1 MDDSECRAKERY
13 VDMKRRHKSLTPLK
27 DVMEDLFASSVLPIN
42 LDDVK
47 IWEVWDG
54 VVGKRVAKHARPSQ
68 INKGVL
74 IVKVSDSVWLQELE
88 FMAETI
94 REGLNSTLER
104 TAVKK
109 IRFKVGVPQET
120 KQLRKEKPEQGRER
134 ALAPEKQTE
143 MNKILSRVK
152 DKELRSSL
160 RQFMKVAAKK
170 VPEERSE

>member
-1 MDDSECRAKERY
+1 MDNSECRAKERY
-13 VDMKRRHKSLTPLK
+13 VDMKRGNKSFIPLK
-27 DVMEDLFASSVLPIN
+27 DVMQDLFASSVLPIN

-74 IVKVSDSVWLQELE
+74 IVKVTDSVWLHELE

-94 REGLNSTLER
+94 GEGINRALQR

-109 IRFKVGVPQET
+109 IRFKVGVSQET
-120 KQLRKEKPEQGRER
+120 KQARKDKTEQVPDRT
-134 ALAPEKQTE
+134 LAPEKQKE

-160 RQFMKVAAKK
+160 RQFMMVAAKK

>member
-1 MDDSECRAKERY
+1 
-13 VDMKRRHKSLTPLK
+13 MKRGMKSFEHIKGVIDDIFTT
-27 DVMEDLFASSVLPIN
+27 SVLPIN
-42 LDDVK
+42 LDDAK

-68 INKGVL
+68 INKGAL

-94 REGLNSTLER
+94 REGLNSTLQR

-120 KQLRKEKPEQGRER
+120 KQVRKGKTEQVPDRT
-134 ALAPEKQTE
+134 LAPNKQKE
-143 MNKILSRVK
+143 MNQILSRVK

>member
-1 MDDSECRAKERY
+1 
-13 VDMKRRHKSLTPLK
+13 MKRGKKSFTPLK

-54 VVGKRVAKHARPSQ
+54 VVGRKVAKHARPSQ

-94 REGLNSTLER
+94 REGLNNTLQR

-120 KQLRKEKPEQGRER
+120 KQVRKGEVEQVSDRT
-134 ALAPEKQTE
+134 LAPEKETE

-170 VPEERSE
+170 VPEEQSE

>member
-1 MDDSECRAKERY
+1 
-13 VDMKRRHKSLTPLK
+13 MKRGMKSFEHIKGVIDDIFTT
-27 DVMEDLFASSVLPIN
+27 SVLPIN
-42 LDDVK
+42 LDDAK

-68 INKGVL
+68 INKGAL

-88 FMAETI
+88 IMAETI
-94 REGLNSTLER
+94 REGLNSTLQR

-109 IRFKVGVPQET
+109 IRFKVGVRQET
-120 KQLRKEKPEQGRER
+120 KQVRKGKTEQVPDRT
-134 ALAPEKQTE
+134 LAPNKQKE
-143 MNKILSRVK
+143 MNQILSRVK

-160 RQFMKVAAKK
+160 RQFMKVAARK

>member
-1 MDDSECRAKERY
+1 
-13 VDMKRRHKSLTPLK
+13 MKRGKRSFIPLK
-27 DVMEDLFASSVLPIN
+27 EVIEDLFTSSALSLN

-74 IVKVSDSVWLQELE
+74 IVKVTDSVWHHELE

-94 REGLNSTLER
+94 REGLNSTLRR

-120 KQLRKEKPEQGRER
+120 KQLRKDKPEQGLDRT
-134 ALAPEKQTE
+134 LTPEKKIE
-143 MNKILSRVK
+143 MDKILSRVK
-152 DKELRSSL
+152 DKELRASL

-170 VPEERSE
+170 APEEQSE

>member
-1 MDDSECRAKERY
+1 
-13 VDMKRRHKSLTPLK
+13 MKRGKKSFVPLK
-27 DVMEDLFASSVLPIN
+27 EVIDDLFTSSALSLN

-74 IVKVSDSVWLQELE
+74 IVKVTDSVWHHELE

-94 REGLNSTLER
+94 REGLNSTLRR

-120 KQLRKEKPEQGRER
+120 KQLRKGKTEQGPDRT
-134 ALAPEKQTE
+134 LSPEKQKE
-143 MNKILSRVK
+143 MNKVLSRVK

-170 VPEERSE
+170 LPEERSE

>member
-1 MDDSECRAKERY
+1 
-13 VDMKRRHKSLTPLK
+13 MKRGMKSFEHIKGVIDDIFTT
-27 DVMEDLFASSVLPIN
+27 SVLPIN
-42 LDDVK
+42 LDDAK

-68 INKGVL
+68 INKGAL

-94 REGLNSTLER
+94 REGLNSTLQR

-109 IRFKVGVPQET
+109 IRFKVGVRQET
-120 KQLRKEKPEQGRER
+120 KQVRKGKTEQVPDRT
-134 ALAPEKQTE
+134 LAPNKQKE
-143 MNKILSRVK
+143 MNQILSRVK

-160 RQFMKVAAKK
+160 RQFMKVTAKK
-170 VPEERSE
+170 VPEEPSE

>member
-1 MDDSECRAKERY
+1 
-13 VDMKRRHKSLTPLK
+13 MKRRNKSFIALK
-27 DVMEDLFASSVLPIN
+27 DVIEDLFTSTALSIN

-47 IWEVWDG
+47 IWEVWDS

-74 IVKVSDSVWLQELE
+74 IVKVTDSVWLHELE

-94 REGLNSTLER
+94 REGLNSSLGR

-120 KQLRKEKPEQGRER
+120 KQVRKGKTKQGVDRG
-134 ALAPEKQTE
+134 LAPEKQKE
-143 MNKILSRVK
+143 MNQILSRVK

>member
-1 MDDSECRAKERY
+1 MDDSECRANERY
-13 VDMKRRHKSLTPLK
+13 ADMRRGSKSFIPLK

-47 IWEVWDG
+47 IWEFWDG
-54 VVGKRVAKHARPSQ
+54 VVGKKVAKHARPSQ

-94 REGLNSTLER
+94 REGLNNTLR
-104 TAVKK
+104 RAAVKK
-109 IRFKVGVPQET
+109 IRFKVGVPQEP
-120 KQLRKEKPEQGRER
+120 KQLRKGEAEQVPDRTLALEKEI
-134 ALAPEKQTE
+134 E

-160 RQFMKVAAKK
+160 RQFMKVAAEK
-170 VPEERSE
+170 VAEDQSE

>member
-1 MDDSECRAKERY
+1 
-13 VDMKRRHKSLTPLK
+13 MKRGNKSFIPLK

-42 LDDVK
+42 LDDAK
-47 IWEVWDG
+47 IWQVWDG
-54 VVGKRVAKHARPSQ
+54 VVGKKVAKHAWPSQ

-74 IVKVSDSVWLQELE
+74 IIKVTDSVWLHELE

-94 REGLNSTLER
+94 REGINRALKR

-120 KQLRKEKPEQGRER
+120 KEVRKGKTEQVPDPTS
-134 ALAPEKQTE
+134 APEKQKE

-160 RQFMKVAAKK
+160 RQFMTVAAKK

>member
-1 MDDSECRAKERY
+1 
-13 VDMKRRHKSLTPLK
+13 MKRGKKSFIPLK
-27 DVMEDLFASSVLPIN
+27 EVIDDIFASPALSFN
-42 LDDVK
+42 FDDVK

-74 IVKVSDSVWLQELE
+74 IVKVTDSVWHHELE

-94 REGLNSTLER
+94 REGLNSTLRR

-120 KQLRKEKPEQGRER
+120 KQLRKGKTEQGPDRT
-134 ALAPEKQTE
+134 LAPEKQKE

-170 VPEERSE
+170 VSEERSE

>member
-1 MDDSECRAKERY
+1 
-13 VDMKRRHKSLTPLK
+13 MKRGKKSFTPLK
-27 DVMEDLFASSVLPIN
+27 EVIDDIFASSALSLN

-54 VVGKRVAKHARPSQ
+54 VVGKKVAKHARPSQ

-94 REGLNSTLER
+94 REGLNNTLQR

-120 KQLRKEKPEQGRER
+120 KQVRKGEAEQMSDRT
-134 ALAPEKQTE
+134 LAPEKEIE
-143 MNKILSRVK
+143 MNKMLSRVK

-170 VPEERSE
+170 LPEEGSE

>member
-1 MDDSECRAKERY
+1 
-13 VDMKRRHKSLTPLK
+13 MKRGKKSFIPLK
-27 DVMEDLFASSVLPIN
+27 EVIDDIFASSALSLN

-54 VVGKRVAKHARPSQ
+54 VVGKKVAKHARPSQ

-74 IVKVSDSVWLQELE
+74 IVKVTDSVWLQELE

-94 REGLNSTLER
+94 REGLNSTLQR

-109 IRFKVGVPQET
+109 IRFKVGVPQGT
-120 KQLRKEKPEQGRER
+120 KQVRKGEAEQMPDRT
-134 ALAPEKQTE
+134 LAPEKEIE

-170 VPEERSE
+170 LPEEGSE

>member
-1 MDDSECRAKERY
+1 MDDSECRANERY
-13 VDMKRRHKSLTPLK
+13 VDMKRRSKSFIPLRE
-27 DVMEDLFASSVLPIN
+27 VLEDLFASSVLPVN

-54 VVGKRVAKHARPSQ
+54 VVGKKVAKHARPSQ
-68 INKGVL
+68 INKGAL

-88 FMAETI
+88 FTAETI
-94 REGLNSTLER
+94 KDGINKALQR

-120 KQLRKEKPEQGRER
+120 KQVRKGKTEQMPDST
-134 ALAPEKQTE
+134 LAPDKQKE
-143 MNKILSRVK
+143 MNQILSRVK

-160 RQFMKVAAKK
+160 RQFMQVAARRA
-170 VPEERSE
+170 PEEQSE

>member
-1 MDDSECRAKERY
+1 
-13 VDMKRRHKSLTPLK
+13 MKRGKKSFTPLK

-54 VVGKRVAKHARPSQ
+54 VVGKKVAKHARPSQ

-94 REGLNSTLER
+94 REGLNNGLQR

-120 KQLRKEKPEQGRER
+120 KQVRKGKTEQVPDRT
-134 ALAPEKQTE
+134 LAPEKEIE
-143 MNKILSRVK
+143 MNKMLSRVK

-160 RQFMKVAAKK
+160 RQFMKVAAKRA
-170 VPEERSE
+170 PEEQSE

>member
-1 MDDSECRAKERY
+1 
-13 VDMKRRHKSLTPLK
+13 MKRGKKSFIPLK
-27 DVMEDLFASSVLPIN
+27 EVIDDLFTSSVLPIN
-42 LDDVK
+42 LDDVR

-74 IVKVSDSVWLQELE
+74 IVKVTDSVWLHELE

-94 REGLNSTLER
+94 REGLNSTLRR

-120 KQLRKEKPEQGRER
+120 KQLRKDKTEQGPDRT
-134 ALAPEKQTE
+134 LAPEKQIE

-160 RQFMKVAAKK
+160 RQFMRVAAKRA
-170 VPEERSE
+170 PEERSE

>member
-1 MDDSECRAKERY
+1 MDDSECRAYERY
-13 VDMKRRHKSLTPLK
+13 VDMKRGNRSFIPIR
-27 DVMEDLFASSVLPIN
+27 DVIDDLFASSVLSIN

-74 IVKVSDSVWLQELE
+74 IVKVTDSVWLHELE

-94 REGLNSTLER
+94 REGLNSTLRR

-109 IRFKVGVPQET
+109 IRFKVGIPQEAEPV
-120 KQLRKEKPEQGRER
+120 RKGKAEQGPGRP
-134 ALAPEKQTE
+134 LAPEKQKE
-143 MNKILSRVK
+143 MNRILSRVK

-160 RQFMKVAAKK
+160 GQFMKAAAKK

>member
-13 VDMKRRHKSLTPLK
+13 VDMKRRSKSFIPLK

-54 VVGKRVAKHARPSQ
+54 VVGKKVAEHARPSQ

-74 IVKVSDSVWLQELE
+74 IVKVTDSVWLQELE

-94 REGLNSTLER
+94 REGLNNTLQR

-109 IRFKVGVPQET
+109 IRFKVGVSQET
-120 KQLRKEKPEQGRER
+120 KQVRKGEAEQVSDRT
-134 ALAPEKQTE
+134 LAPEKEIE

-170 VPEERSE
+170 VPEEQSE

>member
-1 MDDSECRAKERY
+1 
-13 VDMKRRHKSLTPLK
+13 MKRGKKSFIPLK
-27 DVMEDLFASSVLPIN
+27 EVIDDLFTSSVLPIN
-42 LDDVK
+42 LDDVR

-54 VVGKRVAKHARPSQ
+54 VVGRRVAKHARPSQ
-68 INKGVL
+68 ISKGVL
-74 IVKVSDSVWLQELE
+74 IVKVTDSVWLHELE

-94 REGLNSTLER
+94 REGLNSTLRR

-120 KQLRKEKPEQGRER
+120 KQLRKDKTEQGPDRT
-134 ALAPEKQTE
+134 LAPEKQIE

-160 RQFMKVAAKK
+160 RQFMRVAAKK
-170 VPEERSE
+170 APEERSE